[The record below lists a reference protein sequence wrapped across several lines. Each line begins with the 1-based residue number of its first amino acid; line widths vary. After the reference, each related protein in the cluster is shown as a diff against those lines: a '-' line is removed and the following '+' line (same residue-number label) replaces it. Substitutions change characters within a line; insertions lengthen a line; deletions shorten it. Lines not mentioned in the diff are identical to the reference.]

1 MYEPE
6 CPEWEEVLE
15 ELDEDLS
22 ETISWPELEALFKKV
37 AAEHDYQLT
46 EEDLE

>member
-22 ETISWPELEALFKKV
+22 GTISWPELEAFFKKV